1 MGTSAINLRLAKRG
15 KWNSQFQTLDKKFK
29 KRRWVLWIVFNVCLK
44 KAVVFHAVFT
54 VLCRCKF
61 LGGVEGNVS
70 QNNSLVSK
78 YS

>member
-44 KAVVFHAVFT
+44 KAVVFHAAFYCFVQVQIF
-54 VLCRCKF
+54 RRS
-61 LGGVEGNVS
+61 GG
-70 QNNSLVSK
+70 K
-78 YS
+78 RIAK